1 MIVISLF
8 VWFDFLLVYCFNFLY
23 CNGCLF
29 IGEFGYML
37 FWFGIVLVV
46 FCFLCIIYWFCVGV
60 YFLYWFVNGFV
71 VFCRGGGFEWLP
83 KCRPLKRPRGPNRLG
98 LGFNH
103 GGHMR
108 CDIVTTV
115 GNTCKAWW
123 RMLRKE
129 IGQRHCYDGGN
140 TGKAWWRMSR
150 KETAS
155 LIQCVKTSQ
164 VAQDGCFSEDGNGN
178 GSGKK
183 VFVFGL
189 GFTTL
194 ELATA
199 LQRQGWQ
206 VSGTCRSE
214 EKRVA
219 LELRGLK
226 AHLFDSEGEV
236 ECLEG
241 EAMQDLLSSS
251 HLVSSIP
258 PGGFSCA
265 DPVLANLKNEVLQ
278 SHALRWIGYLSSTS
292 VYGDWQGDW
301 VSEDTEPQPVE
312 RRAISRWEAEKEW
325 LQFGHEAGICTRV
338 FRLGG
343 IYGPGR
349 SALDTIL
356 RGEKLSDRQQRR
368 GRKRFTARIHVAY
381 ICQVIIKA
389 MAMSQGEW
397 PTRVYNVVDDDPTP
411 RADVMAYAHTL
422 L

>member
-1 MIVISLF
+1 MAETSGAMALAI
-8 VWFDFLLVYCFNFLY
+8 
-23 CNGCLF
+23 
-29 IGEFGYML
+29 ML
-37 FWFGIVLVV
+37 SAATNYVS
-46 FCFLCIIYWFCVGV
+46 
-60 YFLYWFVNGFV
+60 N
-71 VFCRGGGFEWLP
+71 
-83 KCRPLKRPRGPNRLG
+83 PLQPWGAHAL
-98 LGFNH
+98 
-103 GGHMR
+103 
-108 CDIVTTV
+108 
-115 GNTCKAWW
+115 
-123 RMLRKE
+123 
-129 IGQRHCYDGGN
+129 RHCYDGGN

-150 KETAS
+150 KKRAS
-155 LIQCVKTSQ
+155 SIQCDKL
-164 VAQDGCFSEDGNGN
+164 AQDGCFSEDGNGN
-178 GSGKK
+178 GSGKR

-214 EKRVA
+214 EKRAA

-265 DPVLANLKNEVLQ
+265 DPVLANLKSEVLQ

-325 LQFGHEAGICTRV
+325 LQFGQEAGICTRV

-368 GRKRFTARIHVAY
+368 GRKRFTARIHVAD

-389 MAMSQGEW
+389 MDMSQGEW

-422 L
+422 LQTAKNVEGEGSCASEDDDASSVKREGITSRRVAEKRVSNKRVKEELQVQLLYPSFRSGLRAITGGSSNASD